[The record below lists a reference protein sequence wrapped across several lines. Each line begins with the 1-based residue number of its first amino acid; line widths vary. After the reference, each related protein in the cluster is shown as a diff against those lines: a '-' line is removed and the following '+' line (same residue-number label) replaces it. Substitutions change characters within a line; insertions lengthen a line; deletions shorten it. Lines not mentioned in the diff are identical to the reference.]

1 MLFQLISLAVI
12 ISGGVVFFYWIA
24 EPKAII
30 DDAGSNLIF
39 EFRKIN
45 VTSHEISEEID
56 AINNEKIKIPIDKF
70 GVF

>member
-70 GVF
+70 GIF